1 MDKPFL
7 TAGVLLCCGVLK
19 KKNLNGKHVST
30 FHFLFTPSRK
40 NGQSNQ
46 DVQM

>member
-7 TAGVLLCCGVLK
+7 TAGVLLCYGVF
-19 KKNLNGKHVST
+19 KKNLNGKQVST